1 MLVVR
6 TQVLMP
12 HLVRWTHFS
21 LFVAVYRVERPH
33 LECPAAGGPSPG
45 LYCRPFAGP
54 TTESARK
61 WANERTL
68 GSKNLRT
75 FPCKRPTRGSE
86 NLGVSWIP
94 KISTHNDKKW
104 VLIRYSAHFLLHMN
118 TPRAMV
124 SLHELESYR
133 SVLWDF
139 RILRHDTMAQRMRW
153 RLCRRHTCARAS
165 QRSFKT

>member
-1 MLVVR
+1 MHRAHIRAARGRGATSIEAPSAPATAWTRGLADV
-6 TQVLMP
+6 TSTSPVL
-12 HLVRWTHFS
+12 R
-21 LFVAVYRVERPH
+21 
-33 LECPAAGGPSPG
+33 
-45 LYCRPFAGP
+45 
-54 TTESARK
+54 TESARK

-133 SVLWDF
+133 PILWDF

-153 RLCRRHTCARAS
+153 RLCRRHTCARGLS
-165 QRSFKT
+165 QKLQNVTITVA